1 MGIKLAFLGS
11 IMSMGGK
18 EILIVDEEGFSR
30 VCSAI
35 LEREGYTT
43 KTISDFQEAPSRVNC
58 NDFGL
63 IITSFPYGV
72 FFYEAIKEKGIPA
85 IILSDHINKEL
96 IATLEGFGNSQSYC
110 MIKPLDYEKFG
121 SLIKD
126 VVEGDLNMMGGYSI
140 V

>member
-1 MGIKLAFLGS
+1 
-11 IMSMGGK
+11 MSGK

-58 NDFGL
+58 TDFGL
-63 IITSFPYGV
+63 IITSFPYGR

-96 IATLEGFGNSQSYC
+96 IATLEGFNSSHSYC
-110 MIKPLDYEKFG
+110 MIKPLDYEKFRILVRELM
-121 SLIKD
+121 S
-126 VVEGDLNMMGGYSI
+126 GDGNPCRGYNI